1 MGTSELVVA
10 IFPSRALLTKAV
22 DHLTQHPEAKIQ
34 KAAIISKAASG
45 ETIILGDDI
54 SPDEGGIAGGTL
66 GAAMTTLG
74 LVQLGALA
82 LPGVGAIIAIGAG
95 VLVGGLVGGATGR
108 FAANLMDSGF
118 KGTQVESL
126 GKQLRSGQP
135 ALILEVAADNPEM
148 LKQLKQE
155 LKPFRAEFVE
165 RPLDTAPLDPS
176 AVSGSTV

>member
-1 MGTSELVVA
+1 MGTNELVVA
-10 IFPSRALLTKAV
+10 IFPSRVLLTKAV
-22 DHLTQHPEAKIQ
+22 DHLTQHPETKIQ

-95 VLVGGLVGGATGR
+95 VLVGGLVGGAAGR
-108 FAANLMDSGF
+108 FAANLIDSGF
-118 KGTQVESL
+118 KGVHVEDLS
-126 GKQLRSGQP
+126 KQLRSGQP
-135 ALILEVAADNPEM
+135 ALILELASNTPET
-148 LKQLKQE
+148 LRQLKQE
-155 LKPFRAEFVE
+155 LKPFRAEFIE
-165 RPLDTAPLDPS
+165 QPLDSS
-176 AVSGSTV
+176 AVSGGAV